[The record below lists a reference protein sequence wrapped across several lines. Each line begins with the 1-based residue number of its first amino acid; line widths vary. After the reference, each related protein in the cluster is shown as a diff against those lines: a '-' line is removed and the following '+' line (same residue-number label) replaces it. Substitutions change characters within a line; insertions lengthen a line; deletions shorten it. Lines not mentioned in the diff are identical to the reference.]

1 MLVSI
6 SVPRTVADA
15 QILLDI
21 IQFRLISEGELQGF
35 AGADEGDLI
44 GEFGDF
50 GICVLGESL
59 VSFFD
64 CDAEFVEE
72 TQFSHDGDRILEQ
85 YI

>member
-1 MLVSI
+1 MQISI
-6 SVPRTVADA
+6 SAPRTVVDA

-21 IQFRLISEGELQGF
+21 VDFRQISEGELQGF

-50 GICVLGESL
+50 GICVMGEFT

-64 CDAEFVEE
+64 MDDEFVDE
-72 TQFSHDGDRILEQ
+72 TMFRHADGEIYEM
-85 YI
+85 I

>member
-1 MLVSI
+1 MQISI
-6 SVPRTVADA
+6 SAPRTVADA
-15 QILLDI
+15 QILLDTI
-21 IQFRLISEGELQGF
+21 DFRQISTGELQGF

-50 GICVLGESL
+50 GICVLGEFF

-72 TQFSHDGDRILEQ
+72 TQFSYDGDRIVERT
-85 YI
+85 I